1 MFTHYPD
8 KGLIQTHL
16 QWQAVKLGSSSGL
29 LWHVSLWNFTYI
41 SQDSQEVHSAVSK
54 IFFWVG
60 GGLHLSWFIQ
70 QDSREMKK
78 HGVTINWDWCTKRAR
93 IKLMMTQTLVRSLKH
108 FKPYQIMYIY
118 RACIENASQMSLSNY
133 TSLLLNSALFN
144 TVAVMPPI

>member
-1 MFTHYPD
+1 MFAHYLD

-41 SQDSQEVHSAVSK
+41 SQDSQEVHCAVSK

-70 QDSREMKK
+70 QDMIK
-78 HGVTINWDWCTKRAR
+78 HGVTI
-93 IKLMMTQTLVRSLKH
+93 KLGLMHKTSQNQTH
-108 FKPYQIMYIY
+108 DD
-118 RACIENASQMSLSNY
+118 SNFGEIFE
-133 TSLLLNSALFN
+133 AL
-144 TVAVMPPI
+144 